1 MKLKKVFT
9 SSHLQSRYRW
19 HSKMQIQNCK
29 AGNAIFTIVD
39 MAGKKV
45 LVKYFKNN
53 SGNQLLQIDLGQ
65 IAKGKYFV
73 QYINVGEKI
82 VTSFFKN

>member
-1 MKLKKVFT
+1 
-9 SSHLQSRYRW
+9 
-19 HSKMQIQNCK
+19 MQIQNSK
-29 AGNAIFTIVD
+29 AGNAIFNIVD

-65 IAKGKYFV
+65 IARGKYFV
-73 QYINVGEKI
+73 Q
-82 VTSFFKN
+82 